1 MYVYIFIHQYLSRTE
16 TFRKRWG
23 SFPAQSPL
31 WNSLFWQSC
40 LQRGIL
46 PGTSTGSGGQS
57 ERASSRAELAVRGLC
72 KDSAPSAGQLE
83 GRPLRGKSPVGAEE
97 KKAAKKDALF
107 FREHPFLFL
116 YSSIAPVPA
125 RMSAKPTPALR
136 LSFSFSTR
144 PENTMVTKMLSLS
157 MGTTTLANPSWR
169 AR

>member
-31 WNSLFWQSC
+31 WNSLCWQSC
-40 LQRGIL
+40 LQGGIL
-46 PGTSTGSGGQS
+46 PGTSTGSGVQS

-72 KDSAPSAGQLE
+72 KDSAPSAGQPE
-83 GRPLRGKSPVGAEE
+83 GRPLRRKSPVGAEE

>member
-1 MYVYIFIHQYLSRTE
+1 M
-16 TFRKRWG
+16 
-23 SFPAQSPL
+23 
-31 WNSLFWQSC
+31 
-40 LQRGIL
+40 
-46 PGTSTGSGGQS
+46 PGTSTGSGVQS

>member
-1 MYVYIFIHQYLSRTE
+1 MSCPFCGFSEPCCDQISFGKTARRASLVVPGCFFARNPLGPSSCAPAPVNGMDTE
-16 TFRKRWG
+16 SMACFGKGAGRKGPPPAGLCRKRFSRFAWKYVEKET
-23 SFPAQSPL
+23 
-31 WNSLFWQSC
+31 
-40 LQRGIL
+40 GI
-46 PGTSTGSGGQS
+46 PPTH
-57 ERASSRAELAVRGLC
+57 
-72 KDSAPSAGQLE
+72 
-83 GRPLRGKSPVGAEE
+83 
-97 KKAAKKDALF
+97 LF

-144 PENTMVTKMLSLS
+144 LENTMVTKMLSLS